1 MIGNRVL
8 VIVRPNLDRSRTEK
22 TILAGVGIKDRVLQG
37 TVVAIGSKVTED
49 LKLNDEVFFRRPEGA
64 LPELA
69 FMDAD
74 LILAT
79 LEIPT
84 YG

>member
-1 MIGNRVL
+1 M
-8 VIVRPNLDRSRTEK
+8 VIVRPNLDRSRTDK

-37 TVVAIGSKVTED
+37 TVVAIGPKVTEEIQ
-49 LKLNDEVFFRRPEGA
+49 LNDEVLFRRPEGE

-69 FMDAD
+69 FLDAG
-74 LILAT
+74 LIL
-79 LEIPT
+79 LIVEVPT

>member
-1 MIGNRVL
+1 M
-8 VIVRPNLDRSRTEK
+8 VIVRPNLDRSRTDK

-37 TVVAIGSKVTED
+37 TVVAIGPKVTED
-49 LKLNDEVFFRRPEGA
+49 IQVNDEVIFRRPEGDP
-64 LPELA
+64 PELA

>member
-1 MIGNRVL
+1 M
-8 VIVRPNLDRSRTEK
+8 VIVRPNLDLTPTPK
-22 TILAGVGIKDRVLQG
+22 KILAGVGIKDRVLQG
-37 TVVAIGSKVTED
+37 TVVAIGPQVTED
-49 LKLNDEVFFRRPEGA
+49 IRLNDEVIFRRPEGD

>member
-1 MIGNRVL
+1 M
-8 VIVRPNLDRSRTEK
+8 IVRPNEDLTRSENR
-22 TILAGVGIKDRVLQG
+22 IMAGVPIAAKVLQG
-37 TVVAIGSKVTED
+37 TVVAMGPEVVD
-49 LKLNDEVFFRRPEGA
+49 LALNDEVLFRRPEGE

-74 LILAT
+74 VILGR
-79 LEIPT
+79 LEIPD

>member
-1 MIGNRVL
+1 M
-8 VIVRPNLDRSRTEK
+8 VIVRQNLDRSRTDK
-22 TILAGVGIKDRVLQG
+22 TILAGVGIMDRVLQG
-37 TVVAIGSKVTED
+37 TVVAIGPKVLED
-49 LKLNDEVFFRRPEGA
+49 IKLNDEVLFRRPEGE

-74 LILAT
+74 LIL
-79 LEIPT
+79 LVVEVPT

>member
-1 MIGNRVL
+1 

-37 TVVAIGSKVTED
+37 TVVAIGPKVTED
-49 LKLNDEVFFRRPEGA
+49 INVNDEVLFRRPEGDP
-64 LPELA
+64 PELA
-69 FMDAD
+69 FMDAG
-74 LILAT
+74 LIL
-79 LEIPT
+79 LVVEVPT